1 MVSLKVG
8 ENMYY
13 RDANINNFDKFRTV
27 NDNGLTAISDA
38 RKLFNKEIK
47 EVNRHK
53 SLRELTEQN
62 LVREI
67 KRNVS
72 YMWADTIYLENAQKW
87 LSMRENCDKRRN
99 YNEKD
104 CFEILTKNIS
114 EALDVDRV
122 EIYRIDTC
130 GYERYAY
137 SIYFTI
143 SEYDYN
149 FVLEIPVIKNLTVE
163 NREQTLDGKLMF
175 GYDESRFSRVM
186 LWHSYNIRDFK
197 EAIKE
202 ITTSDKHKQHVS
214 SKEK

>member
-1 MVSLKVG
+1 ML
-8 ENMYY
+8 NL
-13 RDANINNFDKFRTV
+13 DTNTDDFDKFRAV
-27 NDNGLTAISDA
+27 NNNGMFCISEA
-38 RKLFNKEIK
+38 KELFKKEK
-47 EVNRHK
+47 EEVKRHQI
-53 SLRELTEQN
+53 LQELTEQN
-62 LVREI
+62 LLREI

-72 YMWADTIYLENAQKW
+72 YMWADKNYLENAQKW
-87 LSMRENCDKRRN
+87 LSMRDNCDKRRN

-122 EIYRIDTC
+122 EIYNIHSC

-137 SIYFTI
+137 SVYFTI

-163 NREQTLDGKLMF
+163 NSRETFDGKLIF
-175 GYDESRFSRVM
+175 GYKESRFSRVM
-186 LWHSYNIRDFK
+186 IWHSYNLRDFK

-202 ITTSDKHKQHVS
+202 ITTFDKYKQHVS
-214 SKEK
+214 AKEKA

>member
-1 MVSLKVG
+1 ML
-8 ENMYY
+8 
-13 RDANINNFDKFRTV
+13 DFDTNIDDFDKFRAV
-27 NDNGLTAISDA
+27 NNNGLTAISGA
-38 RKLFNKEIK
+38 RNLFNKEIE

-53 SLRELTEQN
+53 ALQELTEMN

-72 YMWADTIYLENAQKW
+72 YIWADKIYLENAQKW
-87 LSMRENCDKRRN
+87 LSMRDNCDKRRN
-99 YNEKD
+99 YEEKD

-114 EALDVDRV
+114 EALGVDRV
-122 EIYRIDTC
+122 EIYRIDIY

-137 SIYFTI
+137 SVYFTI

-163 NREQTLDGKLMF
+163 NREQTFDGKLMF
-175 GYDESRFSRVM
+175 GYEKNKFSRVM
-186 LWHSYNIRDFK
+186 FWHSYNLRDFK

-202 ITTSDKHKQHVS
+202 ITTSDKYKQHVS
-214 SKEK
+214 AKEKK

>member
-1 MVSLKVG
+1 M
-8 ENMYY
+8 
-13 RDANINNFDKFRTV
+13 
-27 NDNGLTAISDA
+27 
-38 RKLFNKEIK
+38 
-47 EVNRHK
+47 
-53 SLRELTEQN
+53 
-62 LVREI
+62 
-67 KRNVS
+67 
-72 YMWADTIYLENAQKW
+72 
-87 LSMRENCDKRRN
+87 
-99 YNEKD
+99 
-104 CFEILTKNIS
+104 
-114 EALDVDRV
+114 

-175 GYDESRFSRVM
+175 GYEESRFSRVM

>member
-1 MVSLKVG
+1 MIKML
-8 ENMYY
+8 NF
-13 RDANINNFDKFRTV
+13 DANTGDFDKFRAV
-27 NDNGLTAISDA
+27 NNNGLTAISGA
-38 RKLFNKEIK
+38 RNLFNKEIE

-53 SLRELTEQN
+53 ALQELTEMN

-72 YMWADTIYLENAQKW
+72 YMWADKIYLENAQKW
-87 LSMRENCDKRRN
+87 LSMRDNCDKRRN

-122 EIYRIDTC
+122 EIYRIDIC
-130 GYERYAY
+130 GYECYAY
-137 SIYFTI
+137 SVYFTI

-149 FVLEIPVIKNLTVE
+149 FVLEIPVIKNLTIE
-163 NREQTLDGKLMF
+163 NSRETFDGKLIF
-175 GYDESRFSRVM
+175 GYEESRFSRVM
-186 LWHSYNIRDFK
+186 IWCSYNLRDFK

-214 SKEK
+214 AKEKK

>member
-1 MVSLKVG
+1 MIKML
-8 ENMYY
+8 NF
-13 RDANINNFDKFRTV
+13 DTNTDDFDKFRAV
-27 NDNGLTAISDA
+27 NNNGFTAISGA
-38 RKLFNKEIK
+38 RNLFNKEIE

-53 SLRELTEQN
+53 ALQELTEQN

-72 YMWADTIYLENAQKW
+72 YMWVDKMYLENAQKW
-87 LSMRENCDKRRN
+87 LSMRDNCDKRRN

-104 CFEILTKNIS
+104 CFEILTRNIS

-122 EIYRIDTC
+122 EIYRIDIC
-130 GYERYAY
+130 GYEMYAY
-137 SIYFTI
+137 SVYFTI

-163 NREQTLDGKLMF
+163 NREQTFDGKLML
-175 GYDESRFSRVM
+175 GYEESRFSRVM
-186 LWHSYNIRDFK
+186 YWHSYNLRDFK

-202 ITTSDKHKQHVS
+202 ITTSKKYKQHVS
-214 SKEK
+214 AKEKK

>member
-1 MVSLKVG
+1 MIKML
-8 ENMYY
+8 NF
-13 RDANINNFDKFRTV
+13 DTNTDDFDKFRAV
-27 NDNGLTAISDA
+27 NNNGLTAISGA
-38 RKLFNKEIK
+38 RNLFNKEIE

-53 SLRELTEQN
+53 ALQELTEQN

-72 YMWADTIYLENAQKW
+72 YVWADKIYLENAQKW
-87 LSMRENCDKRRN
+87 LSMRDNCDKRRN

-122 EIYRIDTC
+122 DIYRIDIC

-137 SIYFTI
+137 SVYFTI

-163 NREQTLDGKLMF
+163 NREQTFDGKLMF
-175 GYDESRFSRVM
+175 GYEESRFSRVM
-186 LWHSYNIRDFK
+186 YWHSYNLRDFK

-202 ITTSDKHKQHVS
+202 ITTSEKYKQHVS
-214 SKEK
+214 AKEMT

>member
-1 MVSLKVG
+1 MIKML
-8 ENMYY
+8 NF
-13 RDANINNFDKFRTV
+13 DTNTDDFDKFRAV
-27 NDNGLTAISDA
+27 NNNGTFCISEA
-38 RKLFNKEIK
+38 KELLKK
-47 EVNRHK
+47 EKEEVKRHQI
-53 SLRELTEQN
+53 LQELTEQN
-62 LVREI
+62 LLREI

-72 YMWADTIYLENAQKW
+72 YMWADKNYLENAQKW
-87 LSMRENCDKRRN
+87 LSMRDNCDKRRN

-122 EIYRIDTC
+122 EIYRIDIC
-130 GYERYAY
+130 GYECYAY
-137 SIYFTI
+137 SVYFTI

-163 NREQTLDGKLMF
+163 NNREIFDGKLIF
-175 GYDESRFSRVM
+175 GYEESRFSRVM
-186 LWHSYNIRDFK
+186 IWHSYNLRDFK

-214 SKEK
+214 AKEKK